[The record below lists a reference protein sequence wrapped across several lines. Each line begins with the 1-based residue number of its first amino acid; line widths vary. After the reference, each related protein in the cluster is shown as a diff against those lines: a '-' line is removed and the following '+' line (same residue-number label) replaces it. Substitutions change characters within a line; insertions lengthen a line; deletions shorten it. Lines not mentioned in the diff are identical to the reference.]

1 MREIVI
7 CEDVEIE
14 RNLLNTVLRQ
24 YFHEINE
31 EVRILE
37 YESGEAFVADVEEG
51 YTDMELLFLD
61 IYMKELNGMETARRI
76 RELECKVPIVFLT
89 SSRDFAVESYEVH
102 ASGYL
107 LKPFEEEKLKDLL
120 NRILHIEM
128 KRRIAV
134 KQRRQ
139 YRYIYLDEICYIDS
153 YKHSLVLHLSDGTEI
168 ATSGKLVE
176 MEERIHD
183 KRFLRCHQS
192 YLVNMDYIADIR
204 ENFIMGDGTEV
215 PIRVRGKKEILD
227 NYYKY
232 FTEHSAG

>member
-1 MREIVI
+1 M
-7 CEDVEIE
+7 
-14 RNLLNTVLRQ
+14 
-24 YFHEINE
+24 
-31 EVRILE
+31 
-37 YESGEAFVADVEEG
+37 ADVEEG
-51 YTDMELLFLD
+51 YTDRELLFLD

-128 KRRIAV
+128 KRRIAI

-153 YKHSLVLHLSDGTEI
+153 YKYSFVLHLSDGT
-168 ATSGKLVE
+168 
-176 MEERIHD
+176 
-183 KRFLRCHQS
+183 
-192 YLVNMDYIADIR
+192 
-204 ENFIMGDGTEV
+204 
-215 PIRVRGKKEILD
+215 EILD

-232 FTEHSAG
+232 FTKHSAG

>member
-1 MREIVI
+1 M
-7 CEDVEIE
+7 
-14 RNLLNTVLRQ
+14 
-24 YFHEINE
+24 
-31 EVRILE
+31 
-37 YESGEAFVADVEEG
+37 ADVEEG

-120 NRILHIEM
+120 NRILH
-128 KRRIAV
+128 
-134 KQRRQ
+134 
-139 YRYIYLDEICYIDS
+139 
-153 YKHSLVLHLSDGTEI
+153 LSDGTVI
-168 ATSGKLVE
+168 VTAGKLVE

-204 ENFIMGDGTEV
+204 EDFACAVGLALVIGMQ
-215 PIRVRGKKEILD
+215 KLKE
-227 NYYKY
+227 
-232 FTEHSAG
+232 TC

>member
-1 MREIVI
+1 M
-7 CEDVEIE
+7 
-14 RNLLNTVLRQ
+14 
-24 YFHEINE
+24 
-31 EVRILE
+31 
-37 YESGEAFVADVEEG
+37 ADVEEG
-51 YTDMELLFLD
+51 YTDMEMLFLD

-128 KRRIAV
+128 KRRIAI

-153 YKHSLVLHLSDGTEI
+153 YKHSLVLHLSDGTE
-168 ATSGKLVE
+168 
-176 MEERIHD
+176 
-183 KRFLRCHQS
+183 
-192 YLVNMDYIADIR
+192 
-204 ENFIMGDGTEV
+204 V

-232 FTEHSAG
+232 FTKHSAG